1 MAISHDVMGWEKLIA
16 KQQLEV
22 ESLKEKIKITDDCRK
37 KIFSVLYSTGGPLND
52 NILGYSKEQ
61 MEPFMEISEI
71 LNL

>member
-1 MAISHDVMGWEKLIA
+1 MTKEELIT
-16 KQQLEV
+16 KQQLEI
-22 ESLKEKIKITDDCRK
+22 EALKEKIKIADDCRK
-37 KIFSVLYSTGGPLND
+37 KIFSVLYSTEGPLND